1 MNKIKKSGSG
11 LQLTKNKFCK
21 LNDCFSFNK
30 NYGKISHIE
39 FEIEKQK
46 EIMLKLKIDI
56 NKKEKEINELT
67 LINKTQNNIHLKK
80 IKLIEEILRLYQ
92 DKKESKLNSP
102 KLKIETEI
110 EKNII
115 DDKIKE
121 IKEIKDKEIDLIS
134 NNNNINLI
142 NEENDNELDNKTNAR
157 TFYTTNNNFTNKMHV
172 LPKIKSPKL
181 KSKLFINTNIFMKKK
196 KLKDMLYMT
205 TLRNQINTLK
215 EKLEKK
221 KEEILDYKSKCE
233 GNDYTNLENDL
244 LSNYDKIKELKYKN
258 AEMIANLEDF
268 LENYFLQREENFQ
281 LKNKLKDFIDTFNT
295 YKENT
300 EKNNL
305 DLEKKL
311 KYLEEKNIECIIYHN
326 NKIKNLSKCVED
338 NKSKLTEAGNLIEKI
353 NEEIEEI
360 NKDIKSKNNNINQ
373 HQNEIEILN
382 NKKKE
387 LEKNKKKNEENINKM
402 NIQRDESNKINKE
415 RVKNKINLKNRY
427 KEIKLKYKNTINK
440 VDEINELINKKD
452 KEINDL
458 KKEIE
463 EIKISRNLFQ

>member
-1 MNKIKKSGSG
+1 
-11 LQLTKNKFCK
+11 
-21 LNDCFSFNK
+21 
-30 NYGKISHIE
+30 
-39 FEIEKQK
+39 
-46 EIMLKLKIDI
+46 
-56 NKKEKEINELT
+56 
-67 LINKTQNNIHLKK
+67 
-80 IKLIEEILRLYQ
+80 
-92 DKKESKLNSP
+92 
-102 KLKIETEI
+102 
-110 EKNII
+110 
-115 DDKIKE
+115 
-121 IKEIKDKEIDLIS
+121 
-134 NNNNINLI
+134 
-142 NEENDNELDNKTNAR
+142 
-157 TFYTTNNNFTNKMHV
+157 
-172 LPKIKSPKL
+172 
-181 KSKLFINTNIFMKKK
+181 
-196 KLKDMLYMT
+196 MT

-300 EKNNL
+300 ERNNL

-373 HQNEIEILN
+373 HQNETEILN

-427 KEIKLKYKNTINK
+427 KEIKLKYKNIINK

>member
-1 MNKIKKSGSG
+1 M
-11 LQLTKNKFCK
+11 
-21 LNDCFSFNK
+21 
-30 NYGKISHIE
+30 
-39 FEIEKQK
+39 
-46 EIMLKLKIDI
+46 
-56 NKKEKEINELT
+56 
-67 LINKTQNNIHLKK
+67 
-80 IKLIEEILRLYQ
+80 
-92 DKKESKLNSP
+92 
-102 KLKIETEI
+102 
-110 EKNII
+110 
-115 DDKIKE
+115 
-121 IKEIKDKEIDLIS
+121 IS

-172 LPKIKSPKL
+172 LPKIKNPKL

-382 NKKKE
+382 NKKKK